1 MHPSGFE
8 KTRPLLLLILAIL
21 TLIGFTIANPTI
33 LSGANLASMAVFG
46 VELGIIAFGQT
57 LVICG
62 GNTGIDLSVGATM
75 ALSQVILGLLLHYGV
90 PWPIAILAAL
100 VTGIILG
107 GINAISI
114 CRFRI
119 SAIIATLAT
128 LFAYNGLALVLTGGI
143 NIDLTKSSPF
153 FLAIG
158 QSTIFGIPFQLL
170 ILYLPL
176 LAIFAYVQHGTSFG
190 RALYLTGTN
199 DRAARLAGVRIARI
213 RGLTYIVTGLTASIA
228 AVINASRLGTA
239 QPDAGAQANLISIA
253 IVVLGG
259 TAIFGGTGSVIG
271 TAMATIVI
279 AIVDYGLSY
288 NNFNPIFQAGVIGVA
303 LVTVILVEN
312 PIIAWRARTRRART
326 SKAKS
331 GQHPAN

>member
-1 MHPSGFE
+1 MHASGFE

-21 TLIGFTIANPTI
+21 TLIGFAIANPTI

-46 VELGIIAFGQT
+46 VEIGIIAFGQT
-57 LVICG
+57 FVICG

-75 ALSQVILGLLLHYGV
+75 ALSQVILGILLHYGL
-90 PWPIAILAAL
+90 PWPIAIIGAL
-100 VTGIILG
+100 ITGIILG
-107 GINAISI
+107 LINALAI
-114 CRFRI
+114 CWFRI

-143 NIDLTKSSPF
+143 NIDLTRSSPL
-153 FLAIG
+153 FLDIG
-158 QSTIFGIPFQLL
+158 QSSICGIPFQLIL
-170 ILYLPL
+170 LYLPL
-176 LAIFAYVQHGTSFG
+176 LAVFTYVQHGTGFG

-199 DRAARLAGVRIARI
+199 DLAARLAGVRIARI
-213 RGLTYIVTGLTASIA
+213 RGLTYIAAGFTASIA
-228 AVINASRLGTA
+228 AVINAARLGTA
-239 QPDAGAQANLISIA
+239 QPNAGTQANLISIA

-303 LVTVILVEN
+303 LIAVILIEN
-312 PIIAWRARTRRART
+312 PILVWRERARRTRSARA
-326 SKAKS
+326 K
-331 GQHPAN
+331 